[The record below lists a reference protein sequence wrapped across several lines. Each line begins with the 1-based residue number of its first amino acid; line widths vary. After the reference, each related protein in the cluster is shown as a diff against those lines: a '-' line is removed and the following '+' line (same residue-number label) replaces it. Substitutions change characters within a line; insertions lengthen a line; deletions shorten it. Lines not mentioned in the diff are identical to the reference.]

1 MADQQHVQETQLGSS
16 HEEEEEED
24 MMAYDDENNRRPV
37 FDGLISSSSSLQL
50 NISTN
55 NNSVTV
61 KREEAVA
68 VDVAGGGVV
77 GCVNGGMR
85 ICSECG
91 KQFSSGKALGGH
103 KRACL
108 QSKNNRLKLKQ
119 PTIKIEVAVELGGGG
134 GGGSGKSSSNVDQ
147 GVDHRCCVCDQR
159 FLTVK
164 SLYGHMRK
172 HPERD
177 WRGIHPPQH
186 HQPLNQH
193 HHHHLSGS
201 STLSNDHNDVVD
213 GDNDDDVDVDVD
225 ERGGHVA
232 VDLVE
237 SLKGWSVKDKRGRKS
252 SSNNS
257 EEVEADPVDKEAASN
272 LFYLAQTLQDYRV
285 FGGHYP
291 NKKLKLELDRPDD
304 HHHASSGYGVLK
316 IKERMPAET
325 DHHDRE
331 SREMEMEMDM
341 MRNMKQQKKRK
352 LTELEPN
359 TYKFYCPICNKGF
372 DKHQALG
379 GHVASH
385 NNKSKN
391 LNLVNSMKE
400 SSASVEAEAAAAAE
414 EESDD
419 QQDSGGGPAGGDDD
433 RSSRVNSELGGGD
446 QLHQCNIC
454 SKNFP
459 TGQALGGHKRCH
471 WTGPGINFP
480 EAFSSSSQVTTSTG
494 EVSQTPPQPPLGGL
508 DVDLND
514 TPQEFYQ
521 FFGFPEPGDHQ
532 EVGAGAGGAA
542 SKENNNSVI

>member
-16 HEEEEEED
+16 HEEEEY
-24 MMAYDDENNRRPV
+24 MMAYDDDENNRRPV
-37 FDGLISSSSSLQL
+37 FDGLISSSSLL
-50 NISTN
+50 LDISTN

-68 VDVAGGGVV
+68 VA
-77 GCVNGGMR
+77 VNGGMR

-134 GGGSGKSSSNVDQ
+134 SGKSSSNVDQ
-147 GVDHRCCVCDQR
+147 GGDHRCCVCDQR

-186 HQPLNQH
+186 QQTLNRHH

-213 GDNDDDVDVDVD
+213 GDNDDNDDVDVDVE

-252 SSNNS
+252 STNNS

-291 NKKLKLELDRPDD
+291 NKKLKLELDRPAD
-304 HHHASSGYGVLK
+304 HHASSGYGVLK
-316 IKERMPAET
+316 IKESMPVET
-325 DHHDRE
+325 DYQE
-331 SREMEMEMDM
+331 SQEMEMDMDM

-400 SSASVEAEAAAAAE
+400 SSASVEAEAAAAAG

-419 QQDSGGGPAGGDDD
+419 QQDSDGGPAGGDDD
-433 RSSRVNSELGGGD
+433 RSSRVNSELGGGE

-532 EVGAGAGGAA
+532 EEAGAGAGEAA
-542 SKENNNSVI
+542 TKDKNNSVR

>member
-1 MADQQHVQETQLGSS
+1 MADQQRVQETQLGSS
-16 HEEEEEED
+16 HVEED
-24 MMAYDDENNRRPV
+24 MMAYDVVDENINRRPV

-55 NNSVTV
+55 NNPVIV

-68 VDVAGGGVV
+68 VGGGVV
-77 GCVNGGMR
+77 GGVNGVGGMR
-85 ICSECG
+85 VCSECG

-134 GGGSGKSSSNVDQ
+134 GSGKSGSNVDQ
-147 GVDHRCCVCDQR
+147 GGDHRCCVCDQR
-159 FLTVK
+159 FATVK

-172 HPERD
+172 HPERH

-186 HQPLNQH
+186 QQPLN
-193 HHHHLSGS
+193 HHHLSGS
-201 STLSNDHNDVVD
+201 STLSNDHNDVVED
-213 GDNDDDVDVDVD
+213 DNDDDVDVDVE

-252 SSNNS
+252 SANNS

-272 LFYLAQTLQDYRV
+272 LFFLAQTLQDYRV
-285 FGGHYP
+285 FGGHYS
-291 NKKLKLELDRPDD
+291 NKKLKLELDGPAD

-325 DHHDRE
+325 DQQE
-331 SREMEMEMDM
+331 SREMDM

-352 LTELEPN
+352 LTDLEPN

-391 LNLVNSMKE
+391 LNLALNSMKE
-400 SSASVEAEAAAAAE
+400 SSASVEAAA
-414 EESDD
+414 ESDD

-454 SKNFP
+454 SKSFP

-494 EVSQTPPQPPLGGL
+494 EVSQTPPAPPLGGL

-532 EVGAGAGGAA
+532 EAEAEAGAGAGAGGAA
-542 SKENNNSVI
+542 SKDNNNSVR

>member
-1 MADQQHVQETQLGSS
+1 MADQQRVQETQLGSS
-16 HEEEEEED
+16 HEEEVEED
-24 MMAYDDENNRRPV
+24 MMAYDVVDDGDENNRRPV

-68 VDVAGGGVV
+68 VVGGGVV
-77 GCVNGGMR
+77 GVNGVSGMR
-85 ICSECG
+85 VCSECG

-134 GGGSGKSSSNVDQ
+134 GSGKSSSNVDQ
-147 GVDHRCCVCDQR
+147 GGDHRCCVCDQG
-159 FLTVK
+159 FATVK

-172 HPERD
+172 HPERH

-186 HQPLNQH
+186 QQPLN
-193 HHHHLSGS
+193 HHHLSGS
-201 STLSNDHNDVVD
+201 STFSNDHNDVVD
-213 GDNDDDVDVDVD
+213 GDNDDDVDVDVE

-252 SSNNS
+252 SANNS

-272 LFYLAQTLQDYRV
+272 LFFLAQTLQDYRV
-285 FGGHYP
+285 FGGHYS
-291 NKKLKLELDRPDD
+291 NKKLKLELDRPAD

-325 DHHDRE
+325 DHHQE
-331 SREMEMEMDM
+331 SHEMDT
-341 MRNMKQQKKRK
+341 MRNIKQQKKRK

-391 LNLVNSMKE
+391 LNLAVNTMKE
-400 SSASVEAEAAAAAE
+400 SSASVEAAAAAAAE
-414 EESDD
+414 EESND

-433 RSSRVNSELGGGD
+433 RSSRVNSELGGGGD

-494 EVSQTPPQPPLGGL
+494 EVSQTPPAPSLGGL

-521 FFGFPEPGDHQ
+521 FFRVPR
-532 EVGAGAGGAA
+532 AR
-542 SKENNNSVI
+542 